1 LPKAPSDEGG
11 ARRAALDALARRD
24 HASFDLRRKL
34 LAKGYDLATVTA
46 LLERLIADRLIDDQ
60 RYAEGVVA
68 KHAVRGWGPKRIR
81 ADLRKAGL
89 QGPAVERCISA
100 YADWP
105 ERICAARR
113 KKFGAQ
119 MPRSNADKLRQAR
132 FLGYRGFTSAQIRS
146 ALGFDIELE
155 MDGEEA

>member
-1 LPKAPSDEGG
+1 MPKAPLDERG
-11 ARRAALDALARRD
+11 ARRVALDALARRD

-34 LAKGYDLATVTA
+34 LAKGYDPATVTA
-46 LLERLIADRLIDDQ
+46 LLERLIAERLIDDH

-68 KHAVRGWGPKRIR
+68 KHAVRGWGPERIR
-81 ADLRKAGL
+81 ADLRKYGL
-89 QGPAVERCISA
+89 QGAAVERCVEA
-100 YADWP
+100 YPDWP
-105 ERICAARR
+105 ERISAARR

-155 MDGEEA
+155 VDGEEA